1 MKVIAVGVPMVVY
14 ASTIARDAMSRLI
27 DSYGALEPGQERAS
41 DRVLQQVAEGFL
53 GNMVVT
59 PREIDELVL
68 DVASLLADGL
78 NRALQPAVDAETL
91 QHYLHL

>member
-1 MKVIAVGVPMVVY
+1 MVVY

-27 DSYGALEPGQERAS
+27 DRYGVFEDGEEETAETL
-41 DRVLQQVAEGFL
+41 LQQVAEGFL
-53 GNMVVT
+53 GEMVVT

-68 DVASLLADGL
+68 NVASLLSDGL

-91 QHYLHL
+91 HHYLHL